1 MSSTTRKNAVS
12 NIAARKPDLDIAK
25 PANVTEIYGEN
36 AFTLKTMKEILPK
49 AIYKKLRDTI
59 KKGKRLDSEIAD
71 VVANAMKDWAISK
84 GATGFSHLRAQQPK
98 NMIRLSTR
106 TAKAES
112 YLIFQAKNSCKESP
126 TLPAFQ
132 AAA

>member
-71 VVANAMKDWAISK
+71 VVAFLKAC
-84 GATGFSHLRAQQPK
+84 TGTYQGKPLAGGPADR
-98 NMIRLSTR
+98 
-106 TAKAES
+106 
-112 YLIFQAKNSCKESP
+112 QAGEP
-126 TLPAFQ
+126 R
-132 AAA
+132 